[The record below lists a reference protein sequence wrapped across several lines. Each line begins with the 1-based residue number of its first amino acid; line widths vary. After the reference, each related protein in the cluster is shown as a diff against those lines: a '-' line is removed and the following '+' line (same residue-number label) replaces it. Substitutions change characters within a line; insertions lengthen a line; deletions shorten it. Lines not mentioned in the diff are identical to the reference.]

1 MLKNRISQ
9 KFIKYK
15 LSTLPFRSYLKQA
28 RRPIPLS
35 LPTMNLIVANL
46 HQKNLA
52 FTNKIYLS
60 NSTYSALFPPGATSP
75 IPLLQIHNHIYLAEV
90 SNGVQENEIA
100 LNGLQRRAGQ
110 LALFDS
116 LVPQP
121 YTPPPTSPLASITFA
136 LDFVSKKSEKPK
148 TLPVVNADDLV
159 ESFRSTHEMQVSE
172 LVYWQDN

>member
-1 MLKNRISQ
+1 
-9 KFIKYK
+9 
-15 LSTLPFRSYLKQA
+15 
-28 RRPIPLS
+28 
-35 LPTMNLIVANL
+35 MNLTVANL
-46 HQKNLA
+46 PQKNLA

-60 NSTYSALFPPGATSP
+60 NSTYSALFPPGSAST
-75 IPLLQIHNHIYLAEV
+75 IPLLQIHNHIYLAEA
-90 SNGVQENEIA
+90 SSGVQENGIA